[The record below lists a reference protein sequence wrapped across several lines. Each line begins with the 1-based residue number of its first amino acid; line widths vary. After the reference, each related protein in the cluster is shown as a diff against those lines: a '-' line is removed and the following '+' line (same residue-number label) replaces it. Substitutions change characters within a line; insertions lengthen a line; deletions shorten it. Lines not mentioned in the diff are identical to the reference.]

1 MQKGFKRKFE
11 PIKILTDSQV
21 EQIHSSTLGVL
32 EEVGF
37 KYESEKALKVLEEH
51 GCTIDHDTMI
61 AKIPPSLVEWA
72 IAKTPSSFMVK
83 ARDKNKSVRF
93 GGNSVYFLNSAGAR
107 YVDIDTG
114 EVTMPTLEQNNLGVI
129 VSDALDSVHAFPS
142 YTPYFEIEGVP
153 PVMSCPVS
161 CAQRHRFS
169 SKPSRGAQPTDSFIW
184 ETQIALACD
193 AQLMGCVEGA
203 APLSLAEDPCN
214 AAFYYLDA
222 GFPIYIASGSIMGGS
237 HPVTIAG
244 ASVSHNAELLAII
257 VLLQC
262 IRPGCG
268 VIANNFVSAMNM
280 ATGDLNFGTA
290 AIALHQMAYNQIWHS
305 LYKIPINNCGSAFS
319 NAKLIDYQLGA
330 EKLPLAMCSA
340 LSGASLIAMHGGVTA
355 ELAYSPILAII
366 DDDIAKTIGRIVE
379 GFDVTDDLIGL
390 DVISQ
395 VGSSGTFLSTKQTRQ
410 YWKSEDYI
418 PKIFDKTTYQ
428 EWINTGRKTVVD
440 KAKEKYE
447 EIISTHK
454 PVPLTPEQDKEID
467 RILKEATEYYRKK
480 GLDMKKK
487 DM

>member
-1 MQKGFKRKFE
+1 MQKGFKRNFE

-21 EQIHSSTLGVL
+21 EQIHAASLNVL

-37 KYESEKALKVLEEH
+37 KYESKKCLKLLEEH
-51 GCTIDHDTMI
+51 GCRIDYETMVT
-61 AKIPPSLVEWA
+61 KIPPGIVEWA
-72 IAKTPSSFMVK
+72 INKTPSSFYVR
-83 ARDKNKSVRF
+83 ARDEQKSVRF
-93 GGNSVYFLNSAGAR
+93 GGNTLYFFNSAGAR

-114 EVTMPTLEQNNLGVI
+114 IVTMPTLEQNNLGVI

-184 ETQIALACD
+184 ETQIALACG

-214 AAFYYLDA
+214 AAFYYLEA

-262 IRPGCG
+262 IKPGCG
-268 VIANNFVSAMNM
+268 IIANNFVSAMNM
-280 ATGDLNFGTA
+280 STGNLNFGTA

-305 LYKIPINNCGSAFS
+305 LYKIPINNTGSAFS
-319 NAKLIDYQLGA
+319 NAKFIDYQLGA
-330 EKLPLAMCSA
+330 EKLPLATASA
-340 LSGASLIAMHGGVTA
+340 LSGANLIVLHGGVTA
-355 ELAYSPILAII
+355 ELAYNPILAII
-366 DDDIAKTIGRIVE
+366 DDDIANTIGRIVE
-379 GFDVTDDLIGL
+379 GFDVNDNTIDP
-390 DVISQ
+390 DVIKN
-395 VGSSGTFLSTKQTRQ
+395 VGSTGTFLNSKQTRTM
-410 YWKSEDYI
+410 WKTEDYM
-418 PKIFDKTTYQ
+418 PKIFDKTSYQ
-428 EWINTGRKTVVD
+428 EWINTGKKTVVD
-440 KAKEKYE
+440 KAKERYE

-454 PVPLTPEQDKEID
+454 PLQITASQDSRID
-467 RILKEATEYYRKK
+467 RILKEATQYYKKK
-480 GLDMKKK
+480 GLI
-487 DM
+487 

>member
-1 MQKGFKRKFE
+1 MQKGFKRNFE
-11 PIKILTDSQV
+11 PVRILTDSQV
-21 EQIHSSTLGVL
+21 EQIHTASLNVL

-37 KYESEKALKVLEEH
+37 KYESSKALKLLEEH
-51 GCTIDHDTMI
+51 GCSVDYKTMI

-72 IAKTPSSFMVK
+72 IAKTPSSFYLK
-83 ARDKNKSVRF
+83 ARDPEKSVRF
-93 GGNSVYFLNSAGAR
+93 GGNTLYFLNSAGAR

-114 EVTMPTLEQNNLGVI
+114 IVTMPTLKQNNIGVL

-169 SKPSRGAQPTDSFIW
+169 TKPNRGAQPTDSFIW
-184 ETQIALACD
+184 ETQIAIAVN

-237 HPVTIAG
+237 HPITIAG

-262 IRPGCG
+262 ISPGAG

-290 AIALHQMAYNQIWHS
+290 AIALHQMAFNQIWHS
-305 LYKIPINNCGSAFS
+305 YYEIPINNTGSAFS
-319 NAKLIDYQLGA
+319 NSKLIDYQLGA
-330 EKLPLAMCSA
+330 EKLPLAICSA
-340 LSGASLIAMHGGVTA
+340 LSGANLIVLHGGVTA
-355 ELAYSPILAII
+355 ELAYNPILAII
-366 DDDIAKTIGRIVE
+366 DDDIAKTIGRIIE
-379 GFDVTDDLIGL
+379 GFEVNDSTIGL
-390 DVISQ
+390 DVIRQ
-395 VGSSGTFLSTKQTRQ
+395 VGSSGTFLNTKQTRTM
-410 YWKSEDYI
+410 WKTEDYMTR
-418 PKIFDKTTYQ
+418 IFDKTSYQ
-428 EWINTGRKTVVD
+428 QWLNEGKKTVID
-440 KAKEKYE
+440 KAKVKYE
-447 EIISTHK
+447 EILATHK
-454 PVPLTPEQDKEID
+454 PKPLTPEQDKEID
-467 RILKEATEYYRKK
+467 RILKEATEYYKKK
-480 GLDMKKK
+480 GLI
-487 DM
+487 